1 MIHINIIALG
11 RMSEKFYA
19 DAMREYEKRLSAY
32 CKINI
37 IELPEA
43 RLSDEGSPAAV
54 RAALSAEARQIEK
67 HMTKGYTVAMCV
79 EGRELS
85 SEELAARLS
94 DLMTGGTSRIN
105 FIIGSSH
112 GLDEEIKKKSDLRLS
127 ISKMTLPHQ
136 LCRVVLL
143 EQIYRAFKIN
153 AHESYHK

>member
-1 MIHINIIALG
+1 MMHINIIALG
-11 RMSEKFYA
+11 RMSEKFYS

-37 IELPEA
+37 VELPEA
-43 RLSDEGSPAAV
+43 RVSDESSQAAI
-54 RAALSAEARQIEK
+54 RAALLSEAKQIEK
-67 HMTKGYTVAMCV
+67 HISKGYNVAMCI
-79 EGRELS
+79 EGGELT
-85 SEELAARLS
+85 SEVFAERIAV
-94 DLMTGGTSRIN
+94 LMTGGSSRIN

-112 GLDEEIKKKSDLRLS
+112 GLYEDIKKRSDLRLS
-127 ISKMTLPHQ
+127 VSKMTLPHQ